1 MPDRDVKSGRVLN
14 LWATVAAMEHADAG
28 HGNGTE
34 ATGPPR
40 EITVNQAVA
49 WNLAWLRQV
58 AGLTQE
64 ELGERIGWT
73 NNQVSEAERSWNGK
87 RTREFDAQE
96 LAVIALGLG
105 VPLSALFLPPEAA
118 GSFSFRDGTGKEHG
132 MRDLLQLA
140 VPDNDD
146 ETPVMGACRR
156 RWNAAAERHFGD
168 DPYWMRLVAR
178 WIGDT
183 ARRRG
188 EIAARLRGRRDD
200 LLAAAAEYGEL
211 AGKIEGGGQ

>member
-1 MPDRDVKSGRVLN
+1 MPDRDAKSGRVLN
-14 LWATVAAMEHADAG
+14 LSATVAAMSADAG
-28 HGNGTE
+28 HGSGTE
-34 ATGPPR
+34 ATGRAR

-49 WNLAWLRQV
+49 WNLAWLRKA

-73 NNQVSEAERSWNGK
+73 YSQVSEAERSWNGK

-96 LAVIALGLG
+96 LAAIALGLG

-118 GSFSFRDGTGKEHG
+118 GNFSFRDGAGKEHG
-132 MRDLLQLA
+132 MRDLLQAA

-146 ETPVMGACRR
+146 ETPVMGAYRQ
-156 RWNAAAERHFGD
+156 RWNAAAERHFGG

-188 EIAARLRGRRDD
+188 EIAGRLRGRRDD
-200 LLAAAAEYGEL
+200 LLGAAAEYGEL
-211 AGKIEGGGQ
+211 ADEIEGGGQ